1 MWPPDQNGEKVNY
14 TMRPSDKKQP
24 SLEQQNFRQVSRK
37 LHGKIKYKSK
47 IAQQ

>member
-14 TMRPSDKKQP
+14 TMRPLDKKQP
-24 SLEQQNFRQVSRK
+24 SLEQQVSRK
-37 LHGKIKYKSK
+37 LHDKIKYKSK